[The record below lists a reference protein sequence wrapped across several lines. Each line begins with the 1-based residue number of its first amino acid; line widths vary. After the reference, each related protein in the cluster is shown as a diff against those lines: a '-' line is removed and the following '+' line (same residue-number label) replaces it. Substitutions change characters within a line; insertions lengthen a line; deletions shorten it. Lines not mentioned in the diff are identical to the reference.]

1 MTHWS
6 RIFIDRPVATLMI
19 VAAVVV
25 FGWISLRQLPVDL
38 MPDVSYPTIT
48 VRGAYT
54 GAAPLEVEREIVE
67 PLEQVLRT
75 VEGVANVESVSRPGY
90 AEIYLQFRW
99 GSDLDTATQRV
110 RERLALVQLR
120 EGIPPP
126 RILRYDPSLDAVF
139 RVALSGRSS
148 ESLGR
153 YARDELAP
161 ALSSSPGVALVRVRG
176 GGETLVRVAINPDAL
191 ARRGISI
198 ERVEERLRAEN
209 LSLVGGRLNDHGREV
224 LIRTDNELRSLDD
237 LRQLVL
243 ARDGDVLVRL
253 QSLASIERVVEPP
266 DTYTTWNGEES
277 VELDVYREADANL
290 VEVVDRLRDR
300 LFEGDAPVVSNLPPD
315 MKLAVSADASE
326 YVRAAIGE
334 VQSNAMMGAIAA
346 VLVLLFFLRAL
357 YPTFVIGLAIPLS
370 VIATF
375 VPMLWSGIS
384 LNIMSLGGLALGVG
398 MVVDNAVVILE
409 SIYRRTELGDSPRT
423 ASLRGTREVGSAVIA
438 STFTTVV
445 VFAPIVFMKG
455 IASLFF
461 RDLGLTVAL
470 ALFASLI
477 FSLAFVPTL
486 LALRGRTWD
495 GGLDSESGR
504 ESGSESN
511 GEDEEGTRGWWSL
524 NQLQKDRTRY
534 AELKASQS
542 GVRAFALTV
551 LHPVFWLLWLLRTA
565 IYLPLDAVFRV
576 LGGYVLAT
584 LGGIIRRVRAW
595 RDARTTKTTSRE
607 DGRFLQNYRRMIRW
621 VLRRPIAVWVAVLLL
636 FGSAYAAWPTLGL
649 ELIPAQQEDSFYVR
663 LAFEPSTPLQDVA
676 TRSADI
682 ERRIGTLPMIAS
694 TASSA
699 GAQERGQSRARSAMH
714 VSRVRVR
721 LQSTRDPSRAY
732 QEAVDAIRGS
742 LVDVPG
748 VQWAIEEERL
758 VSSAAPLRVEVVGQD
773 IEALRVSAERVA
785 VYLDS
790 VDGVVDVRNQQQQ
803 GNDELVVRLRDER
816 LAAYGL
822 SAEDVASSVRA
833 MTRGVRS
840 TTLRDQGERLDVDV
854 RAPESTSL
862 DALKAL
868 KIPLPRTP
876 FGEAES
882 TGSVPSVGGVQ
893 LDEALRSSAG
903 SSTLQ
908 ARAVRLDAV
917 ADFDVSPG
925 PSEIRHVR
933 GQRAAV
939 IEAGAD
945 VRDLGGLSERVSA
958 ALADMTLVDGTYA
971 RLGGQ
976 REEIDAAGSNLLF
989 AFWLAVF
996 LVYAVMASLFESF
1009 VGPLL
1014 IMITIPLALA
1024 AVVISLALAGF
1035 PMSVLVLIGV
1045 IVLVG
1050 IVVNNAIVLVDT
1062 MLQLERGGMPRRDAI
1077 VQASSVRL
1085 RPVLITATTTVL
1097 GLLPMLLAR
1106 GEGAQ
1111 LRQPLALVLVVGL
1124 SVSTVLTLVV
1134 IPVFYQQF
1142 MPKVRAKSDILAGN
1156 AAPSST
1162 K

>member
-1 MTHWS
+1 M
-6 RIFIDRPVATLMI
+6 LMI
-19 VAAVVV
+19 VAAIVV

-48 VRGAYT
+48 VRGSYT

-75 VEGVANVESVSRPGY
+75 VEGVVSVESVSRPGY

-120 EGIPPP
+120 EGLPPP
-126 RILRYDPSLDAVF
+126 RILRYDPALDAVF
-139 RVALSGRSS
+139 RIALSGRSS

-161 ALSSSPGVALVRVRG
+161 ALSSSTGVALVRVRG
-176 GGETLVRVAINPDAL
+176 GSEALVRVEVDPDAL
-191 ARRGISI
+191 ARHGISI

-224 LIRTDNELRSLDD
+224 LIRTDNELHSLQD
-237 LRQLVL
+237 LRELVL
-243 ARDGDVLVRL
+243 ARDGDVFIRL
-253 QSLASIERVVEPP
+253 RHLATVERTVEPP

-277 VELDVYREADANL
+277 VELDIYREADANL
-290 VEVVDRLRDR
+290 VDVVDRLRHR
-300 LFEGDAPVVSNLPPD
+300 VFEGDLPLVDTLPPN
-315 MKLAVSADASE
+315 MNLAVSADASH
-326 YVRAAIGE
+326 YVRAAIKE
-334 VQSNAMMGAIAA
+334 VQSNAFMGAIAA
-346 VLVLLFFLRAL
+346 VLVLLFFLRAV
-357 YPTFVIGLAIPLS
+357 YPTFVIALAIPLS
-370 VIATF
+370 VVSAF
-375 VPMLWSGIS
+375 APMLWFGVS

-409 SIYRRTELGDSPRT
+409 AIYRRTELGDSPRT
-423 ASLRGTREVGSAVIA
+423 ASLRGTSEVGGAVIA

-470 ALFASLI
+470 ALFASLA

-486 LALRGRTWD
+486 LALRGRKSND
-495 GGLDSESGR
+495 GAER
-504 ESGSESN
+504 EEAVEPN
-511 GEDEEGTRGWWSL
+511 QWWTL
-524 NQLQKDRTRY
+524 KQFRHDRARY
-534 AELKASQS
+534 REFHRAQS
-542 GVRAFALTV
+542 GVGALGLTI
-551 LHPVFWLLWLLRTA
+551 LYPIFWVFWVLRTL
-565 IYLPLDAVFRV
+565 IYLPFEALFRV
-576 LGGYVLAT
+576 LGGKVLA
-584 LGGIIRRVRAW
+584 GVGRGMRRVRAW
-595 RDARTTKTTSRE
+595 RDARSKGSKSHE
-607 DGRFLQNYRRMIRW
+607 DSQFTQRYRGMIRW
-621 VLRRPIAVWVAVLLL
+621 VLHHPLVVWLAVLGL
-636 FGSAYAAWPTLGL
+636 FIGAFVAWPTLGL

-663 LAFEPSTPLQDVA
+663 LAFDPSTPLQDVA
-676 TRSADI
+676 ARSVRI
-682 ERRIGTLPMIAS
+682 ERRIGALSMVES

-699 GAQERGQSRARSAMH
+699 GAEERGQSRARSAMH
-714 VSRVRVR
+714 VSRVRVQLER
-721 LQSTRDPSRAY
+721 SRDPSRGY
-732 QEAVDAIRGS
+732 RDAVSAIRTS
-742 LVDVPG
+742 LADVPG

-758 VSSAAPLRVEVVGQD
+758 VSSRAPLRVEVVGHD
-773 IEALRVSAERVA
+773 IDALRVSAERVA
-785 VYLDS
+785 TLLENTE
-790 VDGVVDVRNQQQQ
+790 GVVDVRNQQQQ
-803 GNDELVVRLRDER
+803 GHDELVVRLREER

-822 SAEDVASSVRA
+822 SAEEVASAVRS

-840 TTLRDQGERLDVDV
+840 TTLRDQGERFDVEV

-862 DALKAL
+862 EALKAL
-868 KIPLPRTP
+868 KIPLPKTP
-876 FGEAES
+876 FGEATSSAS
-882 TGSVPSVGGVQ
+882 TPSVGGVQ
-893 LDEALRSSAG
+893 LDEALRSSAV

-908 ARAVRLDAV
+908 SRAVRLDAI
-917 ADFDVSPG
+917 ADFQVSAG

-939 IEAGAD
+939 VEAGVN
-945 VRDLGGLSERVSA
+945 VRDVGGLSERVEA
-958 ALADMTLVDGTYA
+958 ALTGMELVDGTYA
-971 RLGGQ
+971 RLSGQ
-976 REEIDAAGSNLLF
+976 REEIDAASSNLLF

-1024 AVVISLALAGF
+1024 AVVIGLALAGF

-1062 MLQLERGGMPRRDAI
+1062 MLQLERSGVPREDA
-1077 VQASSVRL
+1077 VVRASSIRL

-1097 GLLPMLLAR
+1097 GLIPMLLAR

-1111 LRQPLALVLVVGL
+1111 IRQPLALVLVVGL
-1124 SVSTVLTLVV
+1124 SVSTLLTLVV

-1142 MPKVRAKSDILAGN
+1142 MPKIRAN
-1156 AAPSST
+1156 PTAPTAEEEAIHSI
-1162 K
+1162 